1 MVNLIN
7 TTNVR
12 TVNFIDGRKGSFRH
26 IVKCKAGY
34 PSCNEVRFER
44 DNKMYCEN
52 PGELLK
58 TYKRGALL
66 TIEFNPEGTDHWL
79 TVFARVGKKVKFM
92 DEAIMKDLEVGTIN
106 SLFDNTNLMDINQY
120 KAVNS
125 KTWSDKAFVSNVIA
139 GVDFSES
146 LKQLE
151 AI

>member
-1 MVNLIN
+1 
-7 TTNVR
+7 
-12 TVNFIDGRKGSFRH
+12 
-26 IVKCKAGY
+26 
-34 PSCNEVRFER
+34 
-44 DNKMYCEN
+44 
-52 PGELLK
+52 
-58 TYKRGALL
+58 
-66 TIEFNPEGTDHWL
+66 
-79 TVFARVGKKVKFM
+79 M